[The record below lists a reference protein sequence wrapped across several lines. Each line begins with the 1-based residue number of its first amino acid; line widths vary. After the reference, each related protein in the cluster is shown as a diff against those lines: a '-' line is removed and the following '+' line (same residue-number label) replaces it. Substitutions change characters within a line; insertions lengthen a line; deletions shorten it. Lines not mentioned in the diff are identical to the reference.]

1 MVVKQSGLSIPSDDK
16 VITTEKFFD
25 ILVGALYASDFCGQ
39 TTVGDLQLMTAV
51 YQDMQSLGFD
61 MVSLYGERGLVT
73 RLLTG
78 YLKANPRKRSGSNQL
93 VSVEFLFE
101 EARSRSKKL
110 KAKAIKL
117 VAVNRE
123 KGEVEEIDN
132 ISPTL
137 SRYCLHYL
145 FGDQQ

>member
-39 TTVGDLQLMTAV
+39 TTVGDLQLMSAV
-51 YQDMQSLGFD
+51 YLDMKSLGFD

-73 RLLTG
+73 RLLAD
-78 YLKANPRKRSGSNQL
+78 YLKANPRKHSSRL
-93 VSVEFLFE
+93 ISVEFIFE
-101 EARSRSKKL
+101 DTQSRTKKL

-117 VAVNRE
+117 VTLNKE
-123 KGEVEEIDN
+123 KGDVEEVEN
-132 ISPTL
+132 VSATL

-145 FGDQQ
+145 FGDPQ

>member
-1 MVVKQSGLSIPSDDK
+1 MVVKQSGLSINSDEK

-25 ILVGALYASDFCGQ
+25 ILVGSLYASNFCGQ
-39 TTVGDLQLMTAV
+39 TTVGDLQLMSAV
-51 YQDMQSLGFD
+51 YLDMKSLGFD

-73 RLLTG
+73 RLLVD
-78 YLKANPRKRSGSNQL
+78 YLKANPRKHSSRL
-93 VSVEFLFE
+93 ISVEFIFE
-101 EARSRSKKL
+101 DTQSRTKKL

-117 VAVNRE
+117 VTLNKE
-123 KGEVEEIDN
+123 KGDVEEVEN
-132 ISPTL
+132 VSATL

>member
-16 VITTEKFFD
+16 VITTEKFFG

-39 TTVGDLQLMTAV
+39 TTVGDLKPMAEV
-51 YQDMQSLGFD
+51 YQDMQSD
-61 MVSLYGERGLVT
+61 MDLKSMYGERGLVT
-73 RLLTG
+73 PLLTG

-117 VAVNRE
+117 VTLNKE
-123 KGEVEEIDN
+123 KGDVEEIDN

>member
-16 VITTEKFFD
+16 VITTEKFFG

-39 TTVGDLQLMTAV
+39 TTVGDLKLMAEV
-51 YQDMQSLGFD
+51 YQDMQSD
-61 MVSLYGERGLVT
+61 MDLKSMYGERGLVT

-93 VSVEFLFE
+93 VSVEFLFV

-117 VAVNRE
+117 VTLNK
-123 KGEVEEIDN
+123 KGDVEEIDN

>member
-16 VITTEKFFD
+16 VITTEKFFG

-39 TTVGDLQLMTAV
+39 TTVGDLHLMAEV
-51 YQDMQSLGFD
+51 YQDMQSEMDLKA
-61 MVSLYGERGLVT
+61 MYGELGLVT
-73 RLLTG
+73 RLLTN
-78 YLKANPRKRSGSNQL
+78 YLKANPRKHSGSNRL
-93 VSVEFLFE
+93 ISVEFIFE
-101 EARSRSKKL
+101 DAHSRSKKL